1 MLLFL
6 CFSFVANAE
15 TAFEPFVHNQE
26 TLKKEIF
33 ALERINNYI
42 NSFSFA
48 KTVNEILS
56 PYNLSI
62 VKILLI
68 FILVSLFYFLRK
80 IVYFAIEKA
89 LIQIQFLQ
97 NYVAN
102 IVSKIYK
109 LIELFILLIG
119 IEMIIYIYND
129 FSGIENINKLFN
141 MAYYMIITF
150 IVYQVLNVVVGMKI
164 HNIDLE
170 NKHIKNEMINI
181 SLKIVNFMIFLVGL
195 LIILSYAGVDLT
207 AILSGLGIG
216 GLAVALAA
224 RESLSN
230 FFGTVSILLS
240 DVFSQGDW
248 IVIGKEEGVVIEIG
262 LRVTTLRT
270 FDNALIAIPNGLL
283 ANQDVKNWNKRIIG
297 RRIKMNLGVK
307 YNSKSSDIKNAVNE
321 IREML
326 LNHPQIATQ
335 NTFCDY
341 DSGKSTKLVSHDDEQ
356 GVKKTLLVYLD
367 EFSSSSITILVYC
380 FTKSTDWELWL
391 QTKEDVMYK
400 IMGIFEKNSLE
411 FAFASMSIYNENET
425 KENK

>member
-1 MLLFL
+1 
-6 CFSFVANAE
+6 
-15 TAFEPFVHNQE
+15 
-26 TLKKEIF
+26 
-33 ALERINNYI
+33 
-42 NSFSFA
+42 
-48 KTVNEILS
+48 
-56 PYNLSI
+56 
-62 VKILLI
+62 
-68 FILVSLFYFLRK
+68 
-80 IVYFAIEKA
+80 
-89 LIQIQFLQ
+89 
-97 NYVAN
+97 
-102 IVSKIYK
+102 
-109 LIELFILLIG
+109 
-119 IEMIIYIYND
+119 
-129 FSGIENINKLFN
+129 
-141 MAYYMIITF
+141 
-150 IVYQVLNVVVGMKI
+150 
-164 HNIDLE
+164 
-170 NKHIKNEMINI
+170 
-181 SLKIVNFMIFLVGL
+181 MIFLVGL

>member
-1 MLLFL
+1 M
-6 CFSFVANAE
+6 
-15 TAFEPFVHNQE
+15 HNQE

-141 MAYYMIITF
+141 MAYYIIITF

-164 HNIDLE
+164 HNIDLD

>member
-1 MLLFL
+1 M
-6 CFSFVANAE
+6 
-15 TAFEPFVHNQE
+15 HNQE

-164 HNIDLE
+164 HNIDLD

>member
-1 MLLFL
+1 
-6 CFSFVANAE
+6 
-15 TAFEPFVHNQE
+15 VHNQE

>member
-1 MLLFL
+1 M
-6 CFSFVANAE
+6 
-15 TAFEPFVHNQE
+15 HNQE

>member
-1 MLLFL
+1 
-6 CFSFVANAE
+6 
-15 TAFEPFVHNQE
+15 VHNQE

-164 HNIDLE
+164 HNIDLD